1 MKERVRSL
9 RRKQKNTLEQLF
21 KTPVPQGIKWSDI
34 ESLIKALG
42 GEIKEGRGS
51 RCKFLLNRS
60 VANFHRPHPSPD
72 TDKGAVESV
81 RDWLISIGVNHD

>member
-1 MKERVRSL
+1 MEQQVLSL
-9 RRKQKNTLEQLF
+9 RNKQHHTLEQLF
-21 KTPVPQGIKWSDI
+21 KIPVPQGIKWADI

-51 RCKFLLNRS
+51 RCKFLLNDS
-60 VANFHRPHPSPD
+60 IASFHRPHPSPD

-81 RDWLISIGVNHD
+81 RDWLITIGVKP